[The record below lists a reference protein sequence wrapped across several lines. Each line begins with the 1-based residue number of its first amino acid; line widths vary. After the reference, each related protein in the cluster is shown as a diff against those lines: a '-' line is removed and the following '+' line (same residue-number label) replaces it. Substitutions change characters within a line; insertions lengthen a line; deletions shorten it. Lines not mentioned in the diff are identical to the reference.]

1 MFAHPRDV
9 ARLGLMASAA
19 IVLFAFESLVPK
31 PLPWMKLGLGN
42 LPVLVVLVSFGGGPA
57 LAVSATKLVVG
68 GLLSGGFASPT
79 FVIGGG
85 AGLASW
91 LVMVAVRRMGAGLFS
106 VVGLSIWGA
115 LAHQLS
121 QLVSRRWLYR
131 PQRSVRAVAA
141 GLVQCFG
148 ERGGNRPIGL
158 VYFGTASENRLVGP
172 RLKYRSSQ
180 WICRKN
186 VLLEPSRSSA
196 PKR

>member
-1 MFAHPRDV
+1 
-9 ARLGLMASAA
+9 MASAA

-42 LPVLVVLVSFGGGPA
+42 LPVLVALVSFGGGPA
-57 LAVSATKLVVG
+57 LAVSATKIAVG

-91 LVMVAVRRMGAGLFS
+91 LVMVAVRRVGAGLFS

-121 QLVSRRWLYR
+121 QLALAAGYIGHSGLF
-131 PQRSVRAVAA
+131 ALFAA
-141 GLVQCFG
+141 GLVECFG

-158 VYFGTASENRLVGP
+158 VDFGTTSENRLVGP
-172 RLKYRSSQ
+172 RLIY
-180 WICRKN
+180 
-186 VLLEPSRSSA
+186 V
-196 PKR
+196 

>member
-42 LPVLVVLVSFGGGPA
+42 LPVLVALVSFGGGPA
-57 LAVSATKLVVG
+57 LAISAIKLVAG
-68 GLLSGGFASPT
+68 GLLSGGFAGPA

-91 LVMVAVRRMGAGLFS
+91 LVMVAV
-106 VVGLSIWGA
+106 WGA

-121 QLVSRRWLYR
+121 QLALASGYIGHSSLFALLPLALFSALVS
-131 PQRSVRAVAA
+131 
-141 GLVQCFG
+141 
-148 ERGGNRPIGL
+148 GGAIGL
-158 VYFGTASENRLVGP
+158 LAWWTLEQ
-172 RLKYRSSQ
+172 LKKIGWLDQ
-180 WICRKN
+180 GQ
-186 VLLEPSRSSA
+186 
-196 PKR
+196 